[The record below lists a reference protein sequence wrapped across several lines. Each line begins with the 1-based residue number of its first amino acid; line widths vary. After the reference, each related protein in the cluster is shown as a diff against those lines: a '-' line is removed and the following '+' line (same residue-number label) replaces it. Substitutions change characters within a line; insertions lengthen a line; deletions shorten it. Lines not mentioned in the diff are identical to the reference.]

1 MMTRTIAALRDEM
14 DNKSDPMATETSKPN
29 PSIAEL
35 SAQLEARGV
44 RVPAGARAFMF
55 GNTPALARELADL
68 VLDGKK
74 RATASLPFMW
84 EGEGE
89 SLPSVGDVYVLHD
102 WNGNAVAL
110 LRNTRVDVVPF
121 DEVTEDFVRTEG
133 EGDLTLAWWRD
144 AHWQYFAEELCAIGQ
159 HPTRKMLVVCQRFDV
174 LCPRTG

>member
-1 MMTRTIAALRDEM
+1 MTRTIAASRTEM
-14 DNKSDPMATETSKPN
+14 SNKSNLMPTNALKPN

-68 VLDGKK
+68 VLEGKK

-84 EGEGE
+84 KGEGE

-102 WNGNAVAL
+102 WNGNALAL

-144 AHWQYFAEELCAIGQ
+144 AHWQYFTEELCAIGR
-159 HPTRKMLVVCQRFDV
+159 HPTRQMLVVCQCFDV
-174 LCPRTG
+174 LYPKTE